1 MLPLVYEERYTAF
14 RQGLRRLSELV
25 SERAIAPID
34 KADVGFQTPV
44 GELQIFFQEQL
55 LSLTGDALAPEV
67 EQRLQA
73 LQVEINKQLRL
84 LGMDALFLQSARQP
98 ATVEQRRS
106 QMGDRVQILIRYCD
120 AVLGFQEQGKEGQNV
135 LPTNAPQIHLE

>member
-106 QMGDRVQILIRYCD
+106 QMGDRVQILLRYCD
-120 AVLGFQEQGKEGQNV
+120 AVLGSQEQGKGSEDV
-135 LPTNAPQIHLE
+135 LPMSDL